1 MKRRSIWAII
11 ILMSL
16 ACIGIIFIQFYWIYW
31 FVDLNEKNFN
41 NKVYSAL
48 NEVKGTLAENAEKK
62 ENFTG
67 LGDKIKVSE
76 PSIGLKKFN
85 PKLNQDK
92 IWSKEQIL
100 FELQS
105 ISRMLNTQELLLEL
119 KPENLSKLIKTSLE
133 DQGIQDLEYEFGV
146 FNNESNDYFIINDN
160 YVVDFG
166 DNEEA
171 SDLGLQLNFDHS
183 DYKIQLFSSDYES
196 PGFLSLYFINKRKF
210 VWSSVTPWLLGSV
223 IFTLII
229 LVCFIYTM
237 FVIIRQ
243 KKISEMKTDFINNMT
258 HEFKTPIATISLA
271 SDSINNPVIL
281 HKPEKVQRFTGII
294 KQENQR
300 MLAQVEKVLQMATI
314 EKREFELK
322 ISSLNIEELL
332 KQATENV
339 GLRLEEVNGT
349 IETDLNFTDPM
360 VELDQTHITSMIHN
374 LMDNAIKYTSGEPKI
389 LVSGKNVRNGIRISV
404 KDNGIGMTKESQ
416 KFIFDKFYRVHTGNR
431 HDVKGFGLGLSY
443 VKALVDAHNGKV
455 KVDSELGKGS
465 TFTLFFP
472 QKHKPS

>member
-41 NKVYSAL
+41 DKVYTAL
-48 NEVKGTLAENAEKK
+48 NEVKKTISENAEKK

-67 LGDKIKVSE
+67 LGDKIQLKDQ
-76 PSIGLKKFN
+76 SIGLSKYD
-85 PKLNQDK
+85 PLLNK
-92 IWSKEQIL
+92 EKNWSKERII
-100 FELQS
+100 FELNS
-105 ISRMLNTQELLLEL
+105 ISKMLNTQELLLEL
-119 KPENLSKLIKTSLE
+119 KPTNLSKMIQSSLE
-133 DQGIQDLEYEFGV
+133 DQGINLDYEFGI
-146 FNNESNDYFIINDN
+146 FNNESNDYFIINEN

-171 SDLGLQLNFDHS
+171 SDLGMQLNFDRS

-196 PGFLSLYFINKRKF
+196 PGFLSLYFLNKRKF
-210 VWSSVTPWLLGSV
+210 VWSSVTPWLVGSV
-223 IFTLII
+223 LFTLII
-229 LVCFIYTM
+229 LFCFIYTM
-237 FVIIRQ
+237 FIIIRQ

-281 HKPEKVQRFTGII
+281 HKPDKVKRFTGII

-322 ISSLNIEELL
+322 ISELNIEELL
-332 KQATENV
+332 KQAADNV
-339 GLRLEEVNGT
+339 MLRLEEVNGK
-349 IETDLNFTDPM
+349 IETNLDFSNPII
-360 VELDQTHITSMIHN
+360 ELDQTHITSIVHN
-374 LMDNAIKYTSGEPKI
+374 LFDNAIKYTNGEPHII
-389 LVSGKNVRNGIRISV
+389 LTGKNVRNGIKISV

-443 VKALVDAHNGKV
+443 VKALVDAHQGKV
-455 KVDSELGKGS
+455 KVESELGKGS
-465 TFTLFFP
+465 VFTLFFP
-472 QKHKPS
+472 TKHKPS